1 MGARISTVEE
11 VDVAYFACEVEKSR
25 LPVDTTRRVC
35 LAVLLICRRQRPVDL
50 DSSRDMVCRKRLRDA
65 SCQNVLYRRSTLPR
79 STLLPG
85 SSRPDES
92 PSLFPKKRL
101 GRARSGCTMAV
112 VQIRADQPP
121 AGAAVCTNPH

>member
-35 LAVLLICRRQRPVDL
+35 LAVLLICRRQRPADL

-65 SCQNVLYRRSTLPR
+65 SCQNVLYRRVDATKKHVVAGLESTR
-79 STLLPG
+79 
-85 SSRPDES
+85 
-92 PSLFPKKRL
+92 
-101 GRARSGCTMAV
+101 
-112 VQIRADQPP
+112 
-121 AGAAVCTNPH
+121 